1 MADIKETNFEFVAG
15 ESIATM
21 STAESKWINRIKKL
35 AEQYPDD
42 VKIVAVNKDGS
53 LLAHVPVK
61 WFNLKPP
68 VKRNL
73 TDEQRAELSERM
85 KHISRFSKQL

>member
-21 STAESKWINRIKKL
+21 STAESK
-35 AEQYPDD
+35 
-42 VKIVAVNKDGS
+42 
-53 LLAHVPVK
+53 
-61 WFNLKPP
+61 
-68 VKRNL
+68 
-73 TDEQRAELSERM
+73 LSERM